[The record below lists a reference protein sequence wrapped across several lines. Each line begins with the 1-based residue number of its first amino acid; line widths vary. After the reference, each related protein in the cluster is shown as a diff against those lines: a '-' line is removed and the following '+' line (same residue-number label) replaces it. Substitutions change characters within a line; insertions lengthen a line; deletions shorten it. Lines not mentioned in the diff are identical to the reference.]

1 MFKPRFATSHTLV
14 PILSKDAINDIGERL
29 VEDFCPQAMTTPTE
43 IDVDRFITRYLG
55 LEQDFQY
62 LSHCGVFL
70 GMTVFNDTD
79 RVPVFNPDRWEA
91 KYIPVKAGT
100 VIIDNILLEENQEH
114 RYRFTCGHEAAHS
127 ILHAEYFKAQAKKAQ
142 LSGNGVQMVQ
152 CRRSTAQY
160 GKGCRAKTDSDW
172 LEWQANQLASAILM
186 PKSMVIAK
194 VREAKRI
201 YRNNVN
207 APMQAVAETFNV
219 SNDAAFYR
227 LQDLGLLPR

>member
-1 MFKPRFATSHTLV
+1 
-14 PILSKDAINDIGERL
+14 
-29 VEDFCPQAMTTPTE
+29 MTTPTE

-127 ILHAEYFKAQAKKAQ
+127 LQSLPHKK
-142 LSGNGVQMVQ
+142 
-152 CRRSTAQY
+152 
-160 GKGCRAKTDSDW
+160 
-172 LEWQANQLASAILM
+172 
-186 PKSMVIAK
+186 
-194 VREAKRI
+194 
-201 YRNNVN
+201 
-207 APMQAVAETFNV
+207 
-219 SNDAAFYR
+219 
-227 LQDLGLLPR
+227 

>member
-1 MFKPRFATSHTLV
+1 
-14 PILSKDAINDIGERL
+14 
-29 VEDFCPQAMTTPTE
+29 
-43 IDVDRFITRYLG
+43 
-55 LEQDFQY
+55 
-62 LSHCGVFL
+62 
-70 GMTVFNDTD
+70 MTVFTDTD

-127 ILHAEYFKAQAKKAQ
+127 ILHAEYFEAQAKKAQ

>member
-14 PILSKDAINDIGERL
+14 PILSKDAINDIGEKL

-114 RYRFTCGHEAAHS
+114 R
-127 ILHAEYFKAQAKKAQ
+127 
-142 LSGNGVQMVQ
+142 
-152 CRRSTAQY
+152 
-160 GKGCRAKTDSDW
+160 
-172 LEWQANQLASAILM
+172 
-186 PKSMVIAK
+186 
-194 VREAKRI
+194 
-201 YRNNVN
+201 
-207 APMQAVAETFNV
+207 
-219 SNDAAFYR
+219 
-227 LQDLGLLPR
+227 

>member
-14 PILSKDAINDIGERL
+14 PILSKDAINDIGEKL

-114 RYRFTCGHEAAHS
+114 RFASLVVMKLRIVSFMQNTSRRRLRKHSSVTTEFRWCSAA
-127 ILHAEYFKAQAKKAQ
+127 AAR
-142 LSGNGVQMVQ
+142 LSTERVVEQ
-152 CRRSTAQY
+152 
-160 GKGCRAKTDSDW
+160 
-172 LEWQANQLASAILM
+172 
-186 PKSMVIAK
+186 
-194 VREAKRI
+194 KRI
-201 YRNNVN
+201 
-207 APMQAVAETFNV
+207 
-219 SNDAAFYR
+219 
-227 LQDLGLLPR
+227 LIGLNGRQTSWHQQS